1 VIRLSR
7 ADLESV
13 IEFLGD
19 IAGLDSD
26 ESYAPEFHV
35 RLQQLFRCESSVYQE
50 YEFRARR
57 ACLAIGFGQNGAHR
71 WGTRSGEPP
80 EVDEND
86 GLYWRIGPCE
96 IVKFRVRERD
106 LEAVRM
112 SDVIPV
118 RRFRET
124 WIYREYFGRF
134 GIEHFLDL
142 GLPDRSPRQRSLIL
156 FRKTKHDFSER
167 DRALLELLRPHLYH
181 LETHAALRQRLADAL
196 REQDPAERDGEAYAD
211 LTPREREIVEL
222 VAEGKTNAEIAA
234 QLWIAPSTVKK
245 HLEHVYGKLGVGRR
259 TAAVTLVRSAL

>member
-1 VIRLSR
+1 M
-7 ADLESV
+7 
-13 IEFLGD
+13 
-19 IAGLDSD
+19 
-26 ESYAPEFHV
+26 
-35 RLQQLFRCESSVYQE
+35 YQE
-50 YEFRARR
+50 YEFHARR
-57 ACLAIGFGQNGAHR
+57 SCFQIGFGQNGAHLTGAHR

-80 EVDEND
+80 EVDED
-86 GLYWRIGPCE
+86 DELYWRIGPCE

-124 WIYREYFGRF
+124 PIYREYFAPL

-142 GLPDRSPRQRSLIL
+142 GLPERSPRQRSVIL
-156 FRKTKHDFSER
+156 FREAKHDFSER
-167 DRALLELLRPHLYH
+167 DRALLELLRPHLYY
-181 LETHAALRQRLADAL
+181 LDTHAALRRRLAEAL
-196 REQDPAERDGEAYAD
+196 REQDPPERDEDAYAD